1 MPKGRVR
8 CAKSYGHRSV
18 VMALLALG
26 AVTVVTDALA
36 QGVNTAPTEADVREA
51 IGPVISLIV
60 WPLFFV
66 TRVVWFILEH
76 TSAAILLSAVS
87 AGIFAWRT
95 MKTQS
100 ATVRLRETFA
110 TINRDNWDRDVIAAR
125 TTLMRIK
132 SELVKNPGGISKFA
146 HESNPIDAPDQRAD
160 PNTVRP
166 PAQEGLNDVP
176 AGPRDRD
183 AEKDKAAKDEAFFEV
198 RTTLQ
203 TILNDYE
210 NVALGIKHGI
220 LDERFLYQ
228 WMRAVVISDW
238 VTLSPL
244 VNEYRR
250 IYNNRQI
257 YVEFEGLSE
266 AWSRNR
272 SYRNN
277 GRLNR
282 SRRWLS
288 IR

>member
-183 AEKDKAAKDEAFFEV
+183 AESSIPVSATTSRTGAYPRGTTV
-198 RTTLQ
+198 R
-203 TILNDYE
+203 
-210 NVALGIKHGI
+210 G
-220 LDERFLYQ
+220 RSSP
-228 WMRAVVISDW
+228 IS
-238 VTLSPL
+238 PPP
-244 VNEYRR
+244 
-250 IYNNRQI
+250 
-257 YVEFEGLSE
+257 G
-266 AWSRNR
+266 SRVR
-272 SYRNN
+272 PSTPCCART
-277 GRLNR
+277 
-282 SRRWLS
+282 SMS
-288 IR
+288 ITSDGTPCW